1 MLSDRSRRVDEWLR
15 FAQMRARRAVD
26 DPQAAEDMAQDAMF
40 RLFDLD
46 TAPDNIEAWLTTVIR
61 NLAADH
67 HRGGQR
73 HAGPGEVEVGGLPNE
88 HQLLARGLV
97 GEPVSWPVIQR
108 ARIEQALSQLGDQVR
123 AVLEA
128 HVEGSS
134 NQEIADSFGYASKAA
149 VAVTISRAKKQL
161 RECVQ
166 TTKF

>member
-1 MLSDRSRRVDEWLR
+1 MPGSSALT
-15 FAQMRARRAVD
+15 ARL
-26 DPQAAEDMAQDAMF
+26 PPECGSP
-40 RLFDLD
+40 
-46 TAPDNIEAWLTTVIR
+46 T
-61 NLAADH
+61 
-67 HRGGQR
+67 
-73 HAGPGEVEVGGLPNE
+73 GLE

-123 AVLEA
+123 GVLEA

-166 TTKF
+166 TTDF